1 MAQPTPANPPAAP
14 SRCFICLG
22 DAGEEGD
29 ISDWVHPCPC
39 SLEAHHACLLQWV
52 DECEREGKALKCPV
66 CQAPIRVE
74 GARDLAVELS
84 DGIRGFV
91 NGFSPVVVGSMM
103 GGAVVAGQALYG
115 FHAVRVFA
123 GEEAVLSVLGGGKLR
138 ESLPGL
144 LGVPLIAPG
153 LVFWQLFPG
162 FTSTISTPFSIL
174 VSSPWIPVYSGYGAR
189 TLEANTRAR
198 STPLPSSDP
207 PRHSCGRRHHSLPLP
222 RYRA

>member
-22 DAGEEGD
+22 DAGEDGD

-66 CQAPIRVE
+66 CQAPIRVQ
-74 GARDLAVELS
+74 GARDPAVELS
-84 DGIRGFV
+84 DGIRSFV

-123 GEEAVLSVLGGGKLR
+123 GEEAVLSVLGGGRLR

-162 FTSTISTPFSIL
+162 FTATISTPFSIL
-174 VSSPWIPVYSGYGAR
+174 VSSPTFHLAR
-189 TLEANTRAR
+189 RVM
-198 STPLPSSDP
+198 
-207 PRHSCGRRHHSLPLP
+207 
-222 RYRA
+222 